1 MKTVAFNISCYGS
14 WSFFVKSF
22 KWTIIQVEGHSLWM
36 LLFCYSIWSFKI
48 YDGKNKYFTR
58 PKWNWVDTNYKR
70 LQIIIKSLPFS
81 QFRKLL
87 SWLKSLLNFNRIS
100 AVNKVQG
107 LYNRPLLI
115 NVILRDAKGPRIF
128 PLDYGVMDKAET
140 WAEIGQDDMEP
151 LNKKH
156 WYNTSACAITL
167 SAHWTVFNSIYRPFT
182 LWISESFL
190 HSG

>member
-1 MKTVAFNISCYGS
+1 
-14 WSFFVKSF
+14 
-22 KWTIIQVEGHSLWM
+22 M
-36 LLFCYSIWSFKI
+36 LLFCYSIWSLKI
-48 YDGKNKYFTR
+48 YDGKNKYSTQ
-58 PKWNWVDTNYKR
+58 PKWKFNWVDTNYKR
-70 LQIIIKSLPFS
+70 LQIKSLPFS

-87 SWLKSLLNFNRIS
+87 SWLKSLLNFNTIS

-167 SAHWTVFNSIYRPFT
+167 SAHWTVFNSIYRPFYFMD
-182 LWISESFL
+182 LRMVSAFWVRWRHPLYIKHRGGFFMQWNIIAAW
-190 HSG
+190 